1 MGATLE
7 RIRVPRP
14 GRGRP
19 RTRPERVIADKGYPS
34 RANRAYLARRGIK
47 ATMPD
52 RADQH
57 ANRARKGSAGGRPP
71 AFDPGIYKRR
81 NVVERAFGQLKQWR
95 GIAMRTD
102 KTARNY
108 QAGITLAAALIWAK
122 TDLFNM
128 P

>member
-1 MGATLE
+1 MAATLE
-7 RIRVPRP
+7 QIRVPCP

-52 RADQH
+52 RADQQ

-71 AFDPGIYKRR
+71 AFDAEIYKRR
-81 NVVERAFGQLKQWR
+81 NVVERAFGQLKQ
-95 GIAMRTD
+95 
-102 KTARNY
+102 
-108 QAGITLAAALIWAK
+108 
-122 TDLFNM
+122 
-128 P
+128 